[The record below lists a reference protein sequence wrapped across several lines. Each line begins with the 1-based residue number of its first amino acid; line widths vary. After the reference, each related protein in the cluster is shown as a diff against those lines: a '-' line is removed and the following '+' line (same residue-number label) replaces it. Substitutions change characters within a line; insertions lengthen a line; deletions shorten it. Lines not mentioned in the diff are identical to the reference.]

1 MKCGQGKP
9 YMIFS
14 DNERMDTSGYR
25 ERRPKEYKDGGY
37 VYIDKNDDD
46 TKATHKELVYIEGED
61 DGKTK

>member
-14 DNERMDTSGYR
+14 KNEKMDTSGYH

-46 TKATHKELVYIEGED
+46 TKATHKELSYLEGD
-61 DGKTK
+61 KDAIS